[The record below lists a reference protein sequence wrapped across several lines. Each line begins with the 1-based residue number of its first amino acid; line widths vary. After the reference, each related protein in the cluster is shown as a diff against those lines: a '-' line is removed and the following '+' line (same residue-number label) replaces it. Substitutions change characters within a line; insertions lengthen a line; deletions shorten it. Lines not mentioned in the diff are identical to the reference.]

1 MEQQLV
7 DAATN
12 GHVKD
17 LQALLR
23 DNPAVDVNWRDFNGW
38 TALHYASR
46 NDHAEVAKLLL
57 AHPSIDVNL
66 QASDGSTSFSFG
78 CVRGAVSVVIMLLK
92 DHRVDVSLDNVNGF
106 TPLLQAASWGQYEVI
121 EWLIAS
127 GRDLAIHSK
136 GRECGKDQTALAIA
150 RQRRNIGVVSL
161 LERFVANPALTRREL
176 RVKFG
181 VLDGVAAEI
190 FAAMIFLCDELL
202 QIRRTRASHQKS
214 AAADATRFL
223 VIAKKLPMELQMVLS
238 YRVVGSR
245 KMNVLRRESEAAFK
259 DLARI
264 LLLD

>member
-1 MEQQLV
+1 METEKLL
-7 DAATN
+7 N
-12 GHVKD
+12 GS
-17 LQALLR
+17 LQAER
-23 DNPAVDVNWRDFNGW
+23 ISEWRKGIRM
-38 TALHYASR
+38 T
-46 NDHAEVAKLLL
+46 K
-57 AHPSIDVNL
+57 
-66 QASDGSTSFSFG
+66 
-78 CVRGAVSVVIMLLK
+78 
-92 DHRVDVSLDNVNGF
+92 
-106 TPLLQAASWGQYEVI
+106 
-121 EWLIAS
+121 IAPPEM
-127 GRDLAIHSK
+127 A
-136 GRECGKDQTALAIA
+136 REQKHGEIVL
-150 RQRRNIGVVSL
+150 L